1 MMVQISPE
9 EVMARKRQEIEFG
22 GMTDYDRQH
31 VGAAIRLEIP
41 FTDEFK
47 MRKIA
52 DWLRGY
58 AEFIDQT
65 SRHTNLPLRT
75 RLSLMKL
82 EARGLNSRIKD
93 LHGRENFNSNG
104 TTRKV
109 SS

>member
-1 MMVQISPE
+1 MVQITPE
-9 EVMARKRQEIEFG
+9 EVMARKKMEVEFG
-22 GMTDYDRQH
+22 GLDESDRKH
-31 VGAAIRLEIP
+31 IGAAVRIEIP

-65 SRHTNLPLRT
+65 SRQSLLPLRT

-82 EARGLNSRIKD
+82 EAMGLNAKIKD
-93 LHGRENFNSNG
+93 LHGREHFNKNG
-104 TTRKV
+104 TTKKQ
-109 SS
+109 SSQ